1 MNAIASTPTPAESPL
16 EEVARRAI
24 AAYRVALAEIDR
36 LRERVAELESESE
49 REIAPGSAPVVH
61 LQPVPDEPDFEME
74 VGLHSVDE
82 LELADAAVRR
92 SARRRSMREIER
104 RLGKLGTAAANR

>member
-1 MNAIASTPTPAESPL
+1 MDATASAPTPAESPL

-24 AAYRVALAEIDR
+24 AAYRGALTEIER
-36 LRERVAELESESE
+36 LRERVAELEGE
-49 REIAPGSAPVVH
+49 RDTAIAPSPAPVVH
-61 LQPVPDEPDFEME
+61 LQPVPDEPDFESAA
-74 VGLHSVDE
+74 GLRSVDE
-82 LELADAAVRR
+82 LELENAAVRR

>member
-1 MNAIASTPTPAESPL
+1 MNATASAPSPAESPL

-24 AAYRVALAEIDR
+24 AAYRAALAEIDR
-36 LRERVAELESESE
+36 LRARVAELESE
-49 REIAPGSAPVVH
+49 REIAVAPGPAPVVH
-61 LQPVPDEPDFEME
+61 LQPVPDEPGVEME
-74 VGLHSVDE
+74 AGLHSVDE
-82 LELADAAVRR
+82 LELEDAAVRR